1 MKRLSLLFI
10 ILLFL
15 TACTSSNASTDD
27 GSLQVVATYS
37 ILGDFVQQVGGN
49 HITVTTLVGPGGD
62 AHTFEPSP
70 ADSTKL
76 AEADL
81 IFENGLE
88 FETWLDDLYT
98 SSASEA
104 ERVVVTDGIE
114 PLAMEE
120 GHEHDE
126 EHADEE
132 HTDEEHA
139 DEEHA
144 DEEHADEEHT
154 DEEHADEEHADEEHT
169 DEEHAHEEHAH
180 EHGEFD
186 PHVWHDVTLAIHMVE
201 QVRDALVETDP
212 DNAVA
217 YQDNAEAYLDEL
229 AELDNWVKEQ
239 VATIPIAERKLVTT
253 HDTFGYFAAQYGFE
267 VVGTAV
273 SSFTT
278 EAADPSAAEMAEL
291 VEDIKAAGVPVIF
304 AENIANP
311 RLIEQIASEA
321 GVTVAATLYT
331 DALGEPGSDGDTY
344 IKMVRYNVS
353 TMVTALQG

>member
-1 MKRLSLLFI
+1 MKRLSLVLI

-15 TACTSSNASTDD
+15 TACTSSNTSTDD

-37 ILGDFVQQVGGN
+37 ILGDFVQQVGGD
-49 HITVTTLVGPGGD
+49 HISVTTLVGPGGD

-98 SSASEA
+98 SSGSEA
-104 ERVVVTDGIE
+104 ERIVVTDGIE

-126 EHADEE
+126 EP
-132 HTDEEHA
+132 A

-144 DEEHADEEHT
+144 DEEHAD
-154 DEEHADEEHADEEHT
+154 
-169 DEEHAHEEHAH
+169 EEHAH

-186 PHVWHDVTLAIHMVE
+186 PHVWHDVTLAMHMVE
-201 QVRDALVETDP
+201 QVRDALVEADP
-212 DNAVA
+212 DNAAA
-217 YQDNAEAYLDEL
+217 YQDNASTYLDEL
-229 AELDNWVKEQ
+229 SELDSWVKEQ
-239 VATIPIAERKLVTT
+239 VATIPVAQRKLVTT

-291 VEDIKAAGVPVIF
+291 VEEIKAAGVPAIF

-331 DALGEPGSDGDTY
+331 DALGEPGSEGDTY
-344 IKMVRYNVS
+344 LKMVRYNVN

>member
-1 MKRLSLLFI
+1 MKRLSFLLI

-27 GSLQVVATYS
+27 ESLQVVATYS
-37 ILGDFVQQVGGN
+37 ILGDFVQQVGGD

-144 DEEHADEEHT
+144 
-154 DEEHADEEHADEEHT
+154 
-169 DEEHAHEEHAH
+169 HEEHAH

-212 DNAVA
+212 DNAAA

-311 RLIEQIASEA
+311 RLIEQIAREA

-331 DALGEPGSDGDTY
+331 DALGEPGSDGDIY